1 MRNATKIFLFGFLIS
16 TAATASALAQEDAS
30 WIQKVK
36 NFFKRPA
43 AEQTQSVEEVK
54 TEEKT
59 QAQAPA
65 KKISFDFSEKTIG
78 NREAPLKINIFTS
91 LTCPHC
97 TGVHTQ
103 LLPYLQEKYVDTN
116 QALIILTDFPLEQRA
131 MTASMVSRCL
141 TGDNYFAFMET
152 LFENQS
158 SWSGA
163 PDIQESLLPYAKL
176 AGLTQ
181 EEMTACATDEA
192 ASKEIIRQR
201 NLTIMRYK
209 IHATPTILLQ
219 LGKEKDRI
227 EEAPSRTDIDQKI
240 EKLKQ
245 SYKGLWPAETETA
258 ETEEIKPTAP

>member
-1 MRNATKIFLFGFLIS
+1 MRNATKIFLFGLLFS
-16 TAATASALAQEDAS
+16 TMTVASAFAQEDVP
-30 WIQKVK
+30 WLQKVK

-43 AEQTQSVEEVK
+43 AEQTQSVEEAK
-54 TEEKT
+54 TKEKME
-59 QAQAPA
+59 APA

-141 TGDNYFAFMET
+141 TGSNYFAFMET

-158 SWSGA
+158 SWSAA
-163 PDIQESLLPYAKL
+163 PDIRESLLPYAKL
-176 AGLTQ
+176 AGLT
-181 EEMTACATDEA
+181 EEEFKAFAADEA

-209 IHATPTILLQ
+209 IHATPTIILQ
-219 LGKEKDRI
+219 LGKEKERI
-227 EEAPSRTDIDQKI
+227 EGAPSRTDIDQKI
-240 EKLKQ
+240 EKLKENYTG
-245 SYKGLWPAETETA
+245 SWPTAAETTETP
-258 ETEEIKPTAP
+258 ETKPTAP